1 MATWLAHLRVAEL
14 ISAELRATWLSEP
27 DFLAGSV
34 APDCGIPVPGGFDPP
49 KEVTHWTQRGKG
61 HCDYERFYREMI
73 AGKSHDPHTLSFLLG
88 YYCHLMADVL
98 WVRRVNDPCKELHRE
113 LYAVDRAEY
122 YRQVKPEWYA
132 NDHLYLREHPD
143 CRVFRKFCKIA
154 DYPVNCLHYYGSDYV
169 ERQIRNIQQ
178 FYLNP
183 PEFSTDLLPHAAGNA
198 GMGRALRAG
207 HRRAGILAAAFYLR
221 ISEQNPRFSPG
232 VLLMRFYIQ
241 EGYEEC

>member
-14 ISAELRATWLSEP
+14 ISAELRAPWLSEP
-27 DFLAGSV
+27 DFLAGNI

-98 WVRRVNDPCKELHRE
+98 WVRRVNETCKELHRE
-113 LYAVDRAEY
+113 LYAADRAEY
-122 YRQVKPEWYA
+122 YRRVKPEWYA

-143 CRVFRKFCKIA
+143 CRVFREFCKIA
-154 DYPVNCLHYYGSDYV
+154 ASPTTAPTMLSGRYGIFSSSTLTRRNSAPISTSSRRRQCRNGSGAPRWTSPRRYPRCGFLS
-169 ERQIRNIQQ
+169 ENI
-178 FYLNP
+178 
-183 PEFSTDLLPHAAGNA
+183 
-198 GMGRALRAG
+198 
-207 HRRAGILAAAFYLR
+207 
-221 ISEQNPRFSPG
+221 
-232 VLLMRFYIQ
+232 
-241 EGYEEC
+241 

>member
-14 ISAELRATWLSEP
+14 ISAELRAPWLSEP
-27 DFLAGSV
+27 DFLAGNV

-73 AGKSHDPHTLSFLLG
+73 AGKSHDP
-88 YYCHLMADVL
+88 DVL
-98 WVRRVNDPCKELHRE
+98 WVRRVNEPCKELHRE
-113 LYAVDRAEY
+113 LYAADRAEY
-122 YRQVKPEWYA
+122 YRRVKPEWYA

-183 PEFSTDLLPHAAGNA
+183 PEFSTDFHFLTPQAMQEWVGRSALDIAAQVFS
-198 GMGRALRAG
+198 LRLS
-207 HRRAGILAAAFYLR
+207 I
-221 ISEQNPRFSPG
+221 
-232 VLLMRFYIQ
+232 
-241 EGYEEC
+241 

>member
-14 ISAELRATWLSEP
+14 ISAELRAPWLSEP
-27 DFLAGSV
+27 DFLAGNG

-88 YYCHLMADVL
+88 YYCHLIADIL
-98 WVRRVNDPCKELHRE
+98 WVRRVNEPCKELHRE
-113 LYAVDRAEY
+113 LYAADRAEY
-122 YRQVKPEWYA
+122 YRRVKPEWYA

-154 DYPVNCLHYYGSDYV
+154 DYPVNCLPYYGSDYV

-178 FYLNP
+178 F
-183 PEFSTDLLPHAAGNA
+183 
-198 GMGRALRAG
+198 
-207 HRRAGILAAAFYLR
+207 
-221 ISEQNPRFSPG
+221 
-232 VLLMRFYIQ
+232 
-241 EGYEEC
+241 